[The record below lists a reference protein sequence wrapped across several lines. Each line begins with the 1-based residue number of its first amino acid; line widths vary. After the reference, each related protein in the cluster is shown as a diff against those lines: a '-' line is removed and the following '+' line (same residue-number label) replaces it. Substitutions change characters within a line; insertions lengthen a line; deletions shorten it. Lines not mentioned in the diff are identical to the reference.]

1 MKYPI
6 ETRIF
11 KCSDGSEYESRLVA
25 QLVQARL
32 DLYKLFDREVPIEDP
47 IYLSQEH
54 INEMKRI
61 TEVYEHI
68 LQRQNEKKREIEG
81 NGDDKITHL
90 EARFASKVGILF
102 QDERVRS
109 LLRSRWDRSS
119 KFLESE
125 YTDDLIRAAFAGD
138 KTEEGAEWWLDVAEH
153 QVPELRIKELK
164 GWT

>member
-11 KCSDGSEYESRLVA
+11 KCSDGSEYEDRLTA
-25 QLVQARL
+25 QLVQANL
-32 DLYKLFDREVPIEDP
+32 DLEHLLKNEIPKNETGWMK
-47 IYLSQEH
+47 QEH

-61 TEVYEHI
+61 TEAYEHI

-81 NGDDKITHL
+81 EGDDKVTHL

-119 KFLESE
+119 KFLECE
-125 YTDDLIRAAFAGD
+125 YTDDLIRAAFVWD
-138 KTEEGAEWWLDVAEH
+138 KTEEGAVWWFDVAER

>member
-11 KCSDGSEYESRLVA
+11 KCSDDSKYEDRLTA
-25 QLVQARL
+25 QLVQANL
-32 DLYKLFDREVPIEDP
+32 DLEHLLKNEIPKNETGWVK
-47 IYLSQEH
+47 QEH

-81 NGDDKITHL
+81 EVNDGDNQLKDQYVAKMN
-90 EARFASKVGILF
+90 ELF
-102 QDERVRS
+102 QDQRVRD
-109 LLRSRWDRSS
+109 LMIERWDGADDF
-119 KFLESE
+119 KTFK
-125 YTDDLIRAAFAGD
+125 TQCDLIIDATVWQE
-138 KTEEGAEWWLDVAEH
+138 TEEGHEWWYDVYNSID
-153 QVPELRIKELK
+153 PEAKIKELK